1 VVDQELTQL
10 NCLPLKFNLIKNIFK
25 SLRLERFFLWWVY
38 LVALVF
44 FFDFFMRLKELPDES

>member
-1 VVDQELTQL
+1 
-10 NCLPLKFNLIKNIFK
+10 LPLKFNLIKNIFK